1 MRIKQSVH
9 AKVRLTRAARLR
21 EVKQLV
27 NLCFGMLE
35 DKSFAQV
42 ADMTGLC
49 EATVR
54 KLHSNDF
61 TLRTTIGSIQ
71 ALAYA
76 AGFKLELHEG
86 KVLISLAA

>member
-1 MRIKQSVH
+1 MKRRQTN
-9 AKVRLTRAARLR
+9 KVSKITRTARLR
-21 EVKQLV
+21 EVKELV
-27 NLCFGMLE
+27 ALCFAVLE
-35 DKSFAQV
+35 EYSIQEIAGK
-42 ADMTGLC
+42 TGLC
-49 EATVR
+49 YGTVH
-54 KLHSNDF
+54 KLRSMDF